1 MRGGTAFPRAAIGVP
16 RFELGTSPTRT
27 ERATRL
33 RHTPRTARRVAALDT
48 IRSGLAR
55 YVVFTDNEEATL
67 NMVALI
73 GNLATDV
80 TLKDLGD
87 GKRVADFL
95 LAVDRRSKDGGAD
108 FVRIVVWERQ
118 AELCEQ
124 YLAKGR
130 CVGVEG
136 YLRTR
141 SWEED
146 GRKRR
151 DAEVVA
157 RSVRF
162 LSPPGERGGDVV
174 PFEPA
179 VA

>member
-1 MRGGTAFPRAAIGVP
+1 VN
-16 RFELGTSPTRT
+16 
-27 ERATRL
+27 
-33 RHTPRTARRVAALDT
+33 
-48 IRSGLAR
+48 
-55 YVVFTDNEEATL
+55 VV
-67 NMVALI
+67 MLI

-80 TLKDLGD
+80 TLKDVGD

-118 AELCEQ
+118 AELCGQ

-130 CVGVEG
+130 CVAVDG

-141 SWEED
+141 TWEDE
-146 GRKRR
+146 GKRR
-151 DAEVVA
+151 RDVDVVA

-162 LSPPGERGGDVV
+162 LSPPGERAGEVV
-174 PFEPA
+174 PFEAA